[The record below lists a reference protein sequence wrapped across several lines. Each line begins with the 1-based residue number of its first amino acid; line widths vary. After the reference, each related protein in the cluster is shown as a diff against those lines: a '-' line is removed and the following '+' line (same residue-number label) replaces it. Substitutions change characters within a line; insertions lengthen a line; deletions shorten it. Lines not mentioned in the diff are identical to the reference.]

1 MWAAA
6 HAAYYDR
13 RGNRCGQ
20 SAGKARDRKNR
31 TDRKNQQQFLLPSV
45 DLPSP
50 AGSSDPVA
58 GFDLATNLAA
68 GKISLLAGFLDAL
81 PDALPIFWQRKR
93 PRLPRFAEM
102 RPFGALTRLT
112 IAMRAE
118 CPFSATE
125 TAPPSRFAKR
135 GPFAVHRAASMSSSF
150 CARALCPSRSRRRM
164 SVEETSSPCSYTGGT
179 MTAAKSMVALISP
192 MRRASPCP

>member
-13 RGNRCGQ
+13 RGNRCGAERRESPRPQ
-20 SAGKARDRKNR
+20 KSHGQEKSAAIFASFGGSAGSCGIVRSSRR
-31 TDRKNQQQFLLPSV
+31 VLSLRRILP
-45 DLPSP
+45 P
-50 AGSSDPVA
+50 AKFPCLRAFSTLCLTLYH
-58 GFDLATNLAA
+58 FLAT
-68 GKISLLAGFLDAL
+68 K
-81 PDALPIFWQRKR
+81 
-93 PRLPRFAEM
+93 
-102 RPFGALTRLT
+102 
-112 IAMRAE
+112 
-118 CPFSATE
+118 